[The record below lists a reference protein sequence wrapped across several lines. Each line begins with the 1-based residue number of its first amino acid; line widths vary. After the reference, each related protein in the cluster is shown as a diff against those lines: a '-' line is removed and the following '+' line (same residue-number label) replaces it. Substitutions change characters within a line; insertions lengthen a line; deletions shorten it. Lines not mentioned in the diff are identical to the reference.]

1 MPHPR
6 WNRLAA
12 LGLALILLAGAL
24 ISPASAAAPTYES
37 TILFTHD
44 THDHFLPMPDAD
56 GGESGGYTRLA
67 TRKGARLQTVRQGN
81 FGSSGGILRHLP
93 REKEEL

>member
-24 ISPASAAAPTYES
+24 ISPASAAAPT
-37 TILFTHD
+37 
-44 THDHFLPMPDAD
+44 
-56 GGESGGYTRLA
+56 
-67 TRKGARLQTVRQGN
+67 
-81 FGSSGGILRHLP
+81 
-93 REKEEL
+93 